1 MIMKICETEFD
12 PAKLMSKDELIAF
25 LRENGESDRALSRIR
40 ERNQEVFSNE
50 LIWLYPISDGK
61 HLGTFIAA
69 VQEGF
74 LSLPYDAA
82 NEEDWELLVLDDAAM
97 FDDDAF
103 EVFISDW
110 QLFSDDL
117 LQAMKDMKVAL
128 GGSAS

>member
-1 MIMKICETEFD
+1 MSMKICGTEFD
-12 PAKLMSKDELIAF
+12 PDKLMSKDDLIAF

-40 ERNQEVFSNE
+40 ERNQEMFGNE
-50 LIWLYPISDGK
+50 LIWYYPISDGA
-61 HLGTFIAA
+61 HMGTFIVA

-74 LSLPYDAA
+74 ISLPYDAVD
-82 NEEDWELLVLDDAAM
+82 EEDWELLVLDDAAM